1 MKEEKTGFALLTDAA
16 ATHGTG
22 YALAER
28 KARKLE
34 GLLPPVPASI
44 EDEAQCV
51 LEVLRTFKE
60 NYHKALYLQSIHA
73 SNETLF
79 FYLLVHHV
87 AEVLPIA
94 YTPAVAEI
102 CLNYS
107 HCWRFPKGMFLS
119 IEDKG
124 RIGEILENAPQKD
137 VDMIVITD
145 GERILGLGDLGINGM
160 AIPAGKLGL
169 YTAFAGVDPA
179 KTLPITLDV
188 GTNRERYLND
198 PHYLGH
204 KHPRIRGEAYDA
216 FVEEVFVELHKKWP
230 HCVIQF
236 EDFGNC
242 NAFRLLD
249 RYMPRYCCFS
259 DDIQGTGSIV
269 VAGFITAAR
278 VKKTKLSDERVLFF
292 GAGEAGTGAAE
303 QLVNAMVKEGSS
315 VDEARSRM
323 FLFDID
329 GLVTVHRA
337 QIADSHKPF
346 VKDMA
351 EDRDFL
357 SCIRK
362 IRPTAIVG
370 LSTVGGA
377 FNEAVLRE
385 MAKINEH
392 PIVFALSNPNSKS
405 ECSAEEAYRYTD
417 GRALFAS
424 GSPFA
429 EVDFG
434 GRHFVPRQG
443 NNAYI
448 YPPIGLAGLLGRC
461 RTIESDYLLIAS
473 ETVASMVTDADLA
486 QGSLYPP
493 FDIVRDIVKAVTVNI
508 LKRAF
513 ETGNAQIER
522 PADLEK
528 FVADSMYDPHY

>member
-1 MKEEKTGFALLTDAA
+1 MTTEKTGFALAADAA

-22 YALAER
+22 FTLAER
-28 KARKLE
+28 REKHLE
-34 GLLPPVPASI
+34 GLLPPVPTTI

-51 LEVLRTFKE
+51 LEVLKTFTT
-60 NYHKALYLQSIHA
+60 NFHKALYLQSIHA

-79 FYLLVHHV
+79 FYLLLHHV
-87 AEVLPIA
+87 VEVLPIA
-94 YTPAVAEI
+94 YTPAVADI

-107 HCWRFPKGMFLS
+107 HCWRFPKGLFLA

-124 RIGEILENAPQKD
+124 RVGEILNNAPQKD

-145 GERILGLGDLGINGM
+145 GERILGLGDIGINGM

-188 GTNRERYLND
+188 GTNRDRYLND

-204 KHPRIRGEAYDA
+204 KHPRVRGAAYDE

-249 RYMPRYCCFS
+249 KYSPRYCCFS

-269 VAGFITAAR
+269 VAGFISAAR
-278 VKKTKLSDERVLFF
+278 VKKTRLSDERVLFF

-303 QLVNAMVKEGSS
+303 QLANAMVKEGLTRK
-315 VDEARSRM
+315 EAEARM

-329 GLVTVHRA
+329 GLVTTHRSET
-337 QIADSHKPF
+337 ADSHKPF
-346 VKDMA
+346 VKDMD
-351 EDRDFL
+351 EDRDL
-357 SCIRK
+357 VSCIRK

-377 FNEAVLRE
+377 FTEDVIRT
-385 MAKINEH
+385 MAEINER
-392 PIVFALSNPNSKS
+392 PVIFALSNPNSKS
-405 ECSAEEAYRYTD
+405 ECSAEDAYRYSD

-429 EVDFG
+429 EVDVG

-473 ETVASMVTDADLA
+473 ETVASLVTDADLA

-522 PADLEK
+522 PDDLEK
-528 FVADSMYDPHY
+528 FVADSMYEPHY

>member
-1 MKEEKTGFALLTDAA
+1 MTQEKTGFALLTDAT

-22 YALAER
+22 YTEAER
-28 KARKLE
+28 KAKKLE
-34 GLLPPVPASI
+34 GLLPPVVASI
-44 EDEAQCV
+44 EQEAQCV

-79 FYLLVHHV
+79 FYLLVNHV

-107 HCWRFPKGMFLS
+107 HCWRFPKGVFLA
-119 IEDKG
+119 IEDRG
-124 RIGEILENAPQKD
+124 RVGEILNNAPQKD

-188 GTNRERYLND
+188 GTNRERYLKD
-198 PHYLGH
+198 PFYLGH
-204 KHPRIRGEAYDA
+204 RHKRVRGKAYFD

-236 EDFGNC
+236 EDFGNA
-242 NAFRLLD
+242 NAFKLLD
-249 RYMPRYCCFS
+249 IHSPRWCCFS

-269 VAGFITAAR
+269 VAGFITTSR
-278 VKKTKLSDERVLFF
+278 VKKTKLSEERVLFF
-292 GAGEAGTGAAE
+292 GAGEAGTGAAA
-303 QLVNAMVKEGSS
+303 QLAQAMVKEGLTIE
-315 VDEARSRM
+315 EARSRM
-323 FLFDID
+323 YLFDID
-329 GLVTVHRA
+329 GLVTTHRA
-337 QIADSHKPF
+337 ELAESHKPF
-346 VKDMA
+346 VKDMPEERNLVA
-351 EDRDFL
+351 
-357 SCIRK
+357 CIRK

-377 FNEAVLRE
+377 FSEEVIRT
-385 MAKINEH
+385 MAEINER
-392 PIVFALSNPNSKS
+392 PIIFALSNPNSKS
-405 ECSAEEAYRYTD
+405 ECSAEDAYKYSD

-429 EVDFG
+429 EVDFNG
-434 GRHFVPRQG
+434 KHYVPRQG

-448 YPPIGLAGLLGRC
+448 YPPIGLAGLLGHC
-461 RTIESDYLLIAS
+461 KTIKDEYLLIAS
-473 ETVASMVTDADLA
+473 ETVASMVTPADLA

-493 FDIVRDIVKAVTVNI
+493 FTIVRDIVKAVTVNI
-508 LKRAF
+508 LKRAI
-513 ETGNAQIER
+513 ETGNAQIDPPE
-522 PADLEK
+522 DLEK
-528 FVADSMYDPHY
+528 YVADSMYVPHY